1 MKWGFSVMIPE
12 DFHSPDLPEVM
23 VDEVPT
29 STVPMGT
36 AARELSLLPG
46 AASITEAIIR
56 PESIVAVPTY
66 TLRFVP
72 YTGSA
77 AVLIAIALRQA
88 SYRISKQ
95 NGDPSAYPVKGDSV
109 NVEVASLLRS
119 LGGVISRAKFFRLFK
134 DGKLDW
140 FVSRAAPE
148 HTFEDGHIHRLPNTY
163 QYRGLLLTPGDACD
177 LLTWLQ
183 SHNLQDH
190 PLDTLT
196 TALQTGRDQI
206 LQFPYRIP
214 TSENPVFDQAVS
226 VRDVLLRALGT
237 ARLDPVLSSLCDALS
252 MNLIRPESFLTIP
265 WYWFKK
271 VLPEL
276 GDDMGVL
283 YLMSKACCYVDWVH
297 GQDRNTFWVPGGLP
311 TLQGWIGSA
320 TLPARIPQKDPSQR
334 GRPRSE
340 DIKDNSEYVRSWREE
355 RRNMASAYLCRIATR
370 HSEDGMD
377 WQLEVYDTRLT
388 EKDSLL
394 RDHIAA
400 LVENRNEAIHLD
412 KLLTSLDDQVRLGL
426 LYRSA
431 TTANGKRLC
440 HFDTLVEQ
448 GFCHSDTLQPED
460 ICHFDTLVDA
470 LNCHFETVIASG
482 ICHFDT
488 IINILLKIKN
498 TFSIPK
504 YDKPPHTPEFI
515 TGFDPDI
522 AEKEVVEGY
531 FDQKGWLVEKLS
543 QRINPVLKQQVTAR
557 YRPDAFVSWL
567 IYACLTDK
575 IQSPLSFAVSRVL
588 ESDTDA
594 GGPAER
600 LAKLAPAQL
609 GYQLLSL
616 KTRLLAGYLGAG
628 AYNGEISPELKKFLL
643 VEDSAQKQLDLV
655 QRLIDHLGI
664 VCRKEGEK

>member
-1 MKWGFSVMIPE
+1 MIPE
-12 DFHSPDLPEVM
+12 DFHSLDMPEVM
-23 VDEVPT
+23 VDEEATP
-29 STVPMGT
+29 TVPMGT
-36 AARELSLLPG
+36 VARDFSLLPG

-72 YTGSA
+72 YAGSA

-88 SYRISKQ
+88 SYRTSKQ
-95 NGDPSAYPVKGDSV
+95 NGDPSTYPVKGDSV

-134 DGKLDW
+134 EGKLDW

-148 HTFEDGHIHRLPNTY
+148 HTFEDGRIQRLPNTY

-183 SHNLQDH
+183 ANNLEDH

-196 TALQTGRDQI
+196 AAIQTGRDQI

-214 TSENPVFDQAVS
+214 ISENPVFEQATS
-226 VRDVLLRALGT
+226 VRDVLLHALGT
-237 ARLDPVLSSLCDALS
+237 TTVDSVLSSLCDALS
-252 MNLIRPESFLTIP
+252 MHLIRPESFLTIP

-276 GDDMGVL
+276 GDDMGAL

-340 DIKDNSEYVRSWREE
+340 DVKDNSEYVRSWREE
-355 RRNMASAYLCRIATR
+355 RRNLASAYLCRISTR
-370 HSEDGMD
+370 HSEVGMD
-377 WQLEVYDTRLT
+377 WQLEVYDTHLT

-394 RDHIAA
+394 RDRIAI
-400 LVENRNEAIHLD
+400 LVEDRAEGVHLEQM
-412 KLLTSLDDQVRLGL
+412 LTSLDDQYKLGL

-431 TTANGKRLC
+431 AIANEKGLC
-440 HFDTLVEQ
+440 HFETLVEQ
-448 GFCHSDTLQPED
+448 GICHSDTLLPED
-460 ICHFDTLVDA
+460 ICHFDTLVDS
-470 LNCHFETVIASG
+470 LNCHFETVISSG

-488 IINILLKIKN
+488 VINILLKIKN
-498 TFSIPK
+498 IFFTPI
-504 YDKPPHTPEFI
+504 YNKPPHTPGFK
-515 TGFDPDI
+515 TGIAPDI

-531 FDQKGWLVEKLS
+531 FYKKIWLVDKLL
-543 QRINPVLKQQVTAR
+543 QRINPVLKQQVMAR

-567 IYACLTDK
+567 IYACLTAK
-575 IQSPLSFAVSRVL
+575 IHSPLSFAVSRVL

-600 LAKLAPAQL
+600 LAKLPPTQL
-609 GYQLLSL
+609 SHQLLSL
-616 KTRLLAGYLGAG
+616 KTRFSAGYLGAG
-628 AYNGEISPELKKFLL
+628 AYNGEISTDLKHFLS
-643 VEDSAQKQLDLV
+643 VEDSTQKQLDLV

-664 VCRKEGEK
+664 AWMKEDG

>member
-1 MKWGFSVMIPE
+1 MFPE
-12 DFHSPDLPEVM
+12 NFRSTDMPEVM
-23 VDEVPT
+23 VDEAVDQ
-29 STVPMGT
+29 TVPMGT
-36 AARELSLLPG
+36 VSRELSLLPG

-72 YTGSA
+72 YAGSA

-88 SYRISKQ
+88 FYRSSKE

-134 DGKLDW
+134 EGKLDW

-148 HTFEDGHIHRLPNTY
+148 HTFEDGHIQRLPNTY

-183 SHNLQDH
+183 AHNLIDH
-190 PLDTLT
+190 PLETLT

-206 LQFPYRIP
+206 LQFPFRIP
-214 TSENPVFDQAVS
+214 SSENPAFEQAVS
-226 VRDVLLRALGT
+226 VKDVLVHALGST
-237 ARLDPVLSSLCDALS
+237 QLDPVLSSLCDALS
-252 MNLIRPESFLTIP
+252 MHLIRPESFLTVP

-311 TLQGWIGSA
+311 TLQDWIGSA

-340 DIKDNSEYVRSWREE
+340 DVKDNSEYVRAWREE
-355 RRNMASAYLCRIATR
+355 RRNLASSYLCRIATR
-370 HSEDGMD
+370 HSEVGMD
-377 WQLEVYDTRLT
+377 WQLEVYDTHLT
-388 EKDSLL
+388 ENDSLL
-394 RDHIAA
+394 RDRIIDLA
-400 LVENRNEAIHLD
+400 EDRNESVDLD
-412 KLLTSLDDQVRLGL
+412 QLLTSLDDQVMLGL
-426 LYRSA
+426 LFRSA
-431 TTANGKRLC
+431 VIGKQAGLC
-440 HFDTLVEQ
+440 HFETLAER
-448 GFCHSDTLQPED
+448 GICHSDTLCPED

-470 LNCHFETVIASG
+470 LNRHFETVISTG

-488 IINILLKIKN
+488 IINILLNIKN
-498 TFSIPK
+498 TLFIPK
-504 YDKPPHTPEFI
+504 YDQPPHTPGFI
-515 TGFDPDI
+515 TADAPNFS
-522 AEKEVVEGY
+522 EKQVVEGY
-531 FDQKGWLVEKLS
+531 FDQKGWLVEKLL
-543 QRINPVLKQQVTAR
+543 QRINPVLKQQVMTR
-557 YRPDAFVSWL
+557 FQPDVFVSWL
-567 IYACLTDK
+567 IYACLTAK
-575 IQSPLSFAVSRVL
+575 IYSPLSFAVSRVL
-588 ESDTDA
+588 GSDTDA
-594 GGPAER
+594 GGPAVR
-600 LAKLAPAQL
+600 LAKLTPTQL
-609 GYQLLSL
+609 GRQLLSL
-616 KTRLLAGYLGAG
+616 KMRLTAGYLGAG
-628 AYNGEISPELKKFLL
+628 AYNGEFSPELKHFLSI
-643 VEDSAQKQLDLV
+643 EESAQKQLDLV

-664 VCRKEGEK
+664 TWLEKENK

>member
-1 MKWGFSVMIPE
+1 MHPE
-12 DFHSPDLPEVM
+12 DFHSLDMPEVM
-23 VDEVPT
+23 IEEVAPP
-29 STVPMGT
+29 TVPMGT
-36 AARELSLLPG
+36 VTRDFSLLPG

-72 YTGSA
+72 YTGSS

-88 SYRISKQ
+88 SYRTSKQ
-95 NGDPSAYPVKGDSV
+95 NGDPAMYPVKGDSV

-134 DGKLDW
+134 EGKLDW

-148 HTFEDGHIHRLPNTY
+148 HIFEAGHIQRLPNTY

-183 SHNLQDH
+183 AHNLEEH

-196 TALQTGRDQI
+196 TAIQTGRDQI

-214 TSENPVFDQAVS
+214 ISENPVFEQATG
-226 VRDVLLRALGT
+226 VRDVLLHALGVT
-237 ARLDPVLSSLCDALS
+237 RLNPVLLSLCDALS
-252 MNLIRPESFLTIP
+252 MHLIRPESFLTIP

-311 TLQGWIGSA
+311 TLRGWIGSA

-340 DIKDNSEYVRSWREE
+340 DVKDNSEYVRSWREE
-355 RRNMASAYLCRIATR
+355 RRNLASGYLCRIATR
-370 HSEDGMD
+370 HSDDGMD
-377 WQLEVYDTRLT
+377 WQLEVYDTHLT
-388 EKDSLL
+388 ERDTLL
-394 RDHIAA
+394 RDSIAA
-400 LVENRNEAIHLD
+400 LVENRDEAVQLEQLI
-412 KLLTSLDDQVRLGL
+412 KSLDDPIRLGL
-426 LYRSA
+426 LYHSA
-431 TTANGKRLC
+431 AIANEKGLC
-440 HFDTLVEQ
+440 HFETLVEQ
-448 GFCHSDTLQPED
+448 GICHSDTLQPED
-460 ICHFDTLVDA
+460 ICHFDTLVET
-470 LNCHFETVIASG
+470 LNCHFETVISPG

-488 IINILLKIKN
+488 IINILLKVKN
-498 TFSIPK
+498 TNLIPK
-504 YDKPPHTPEFI
+504 YDKPPHTTGSI
-515 TGFDPDI
+515 TDIGPDI
-522 AEKEVVEGY
+522 SEKEVVVGY
-531 FDQKGWLVEKLS
+531 FDQNGWLVEKLS
-543 QRINPVLKQQVTAR
+543 QRINPVLKQQLTAR
-557 YRPDAFVSWL
+557 YQPNVFVSWL
-567 IYACLTDK
+567 IYACLTPK
-575 IQSPLSFAVSRVL
+575 IHSPLSFAVSRVL

-594 GGPAER
+594 GGPAVR
-600 LAKLAPAQL
+600 LAGLAPGKL
-609 GYQLLSL
+609 GYQVLSL
-616 KTRLLAGYLGAG
+616 KTRLSAGYLGPG
-628 AYNGEISPELKKFLL
+628 AFNGDISPELKHFLS
-643 VEDSAQKQLDLV
+643 VEDSTQKQQDLV

-664 VCRKEGEK
+664 EWLKEGNN

>member
-1 MKWGFSVMIPE
+1 MIPE
-12 DFHSPDLPEVM
+12 DFHSPDLLEVM
-23 VDEVPT
+23 VDELPT

-36 AARELSLLPG
+36 VSRELSLLPG
-46 AASITEAIIR
+46 SASITEAIIR

-72 YTGSA
+72 YAGSA

-95 NGDPSAYPVKGDSV
+95 SGDPSAYPVKGDSV
-109 NVEVASLLRS
+109 NVEVASLLSS

-148 HTFEDGHIHRLPNTY
+148 HTFEDGHIQRLPNTY

-196 TALQTGRDQI
+196 IALQTSRDQI
-206 LQFPYRIP
+206 LQFPYRVP
-214 TSENPVFDQAVS
+214 SSETPAFDQAVS
-226 VRDVLLRALGT
+226 VRDILLHALGT
-237 ARLDPVLSSLCDALS
+237 TTLDPVLSSLCDALS
-252 MNLIRPESFLTIP
+252 MHLIRPESFLTIP

-276 GDDMGVL
+276 GDDMGAL

-340 DIKDNSEYVRSWREE
+340 DVKDNSEYVRSWREE
-355 RRNMASAYLCRIATR
+355 RRNLASSYLCRIATR
-370 HSEDGMD
+370 HSEVGMD

-388 EKDSLL
+388 DNDSLL
-394 RDHIAA
+394 RDRIAA
-400 LVENRNEAIHLD
+400 LAENHAEADHLD
-412 KLLTSLDDQVRLGL
+412 HLFTSLDDQVRLSL

-431 TTANGKRLC
+431 TTAKGKGLC
-440 HFDTLVEQ
+440 HFETLVEQ
-448 GFCHSDTLQPED
+448 GICHSDTLQPED

-470 LNCHFETVIASG
+470 LNCHFETVITSE
-482 ICHFDT
+482 ICHFET
-488 IINILLKIKN
+488 IINIIIKIKD
-498 TFSIPK
+498 TFFIPK
-504 YDKPPHTPEFI
+504 YDKPPHTPGFI
-515 TGFDPDI
+515 EDI
-522 AEKEVVEGY
+522 EPEIVEKEVVEGY
-531 FDQKGWLVEKLS
+531 FDQKGWLVGTLL
-543 QRINPVLKQQVTAR
+543 QRINPVLKQQVMAR
-557 YRPDAFVSWL
+557 YRPDAFISWL
-567 IYACLTDK
+567 IYACLTSK
-575 IQSPLSFAVSRVL
+575 IHSPLSFAVSRVL

-609 GYQLLSL
+609 GNHLLL
-616 KTRLLAGYLGAG
+616 IKTRLAAGYLGAG
-628 AYNGEISPELKKFLL
+628 AYNGEISPELKHFLS
-643 VEDSAQKQLDLV
+643 VEDSAQNQLDLV

-664 VCRKEGEK
+664 AWPKEGNK